1 MLINGADTRE
11 GLFWVEY
18 FHVCVGSPNLQ
29 TKLCSGMKLCLY
41 LGATFCGDLEPQG
54 RVAAILK
61 AHLVTWFQSML
72 LRTTRRNYAAHGA
85 PL

>member
-1 MLINGADTRE
+1 MLLNDADTRE

-18 FHVCVGSPNLQ
+18 FNVCIGGANLQ

-41 LGATFCGDLEPQG
+41 LGAAFCGDLESQG
-54 RVAAILK
+54 RLAAIFK
-61 AHLVTWFQSML
+61 AHLVAWFQSML
-72 LRTTRRNYAAHGA
+72 LRITRRNCVAHDA